1 MSLGRHGHV
10 NLGSEGRTAWHP
22 GAQDL
27 RCSGVKAE
35 SPGSESGAEL
45 VAELCSPLKVKVL
58 HYKGEEE
65 EAEADL
71 RLGDIYSRAFHGQV
85 EIGADPGNLTQVQTW
100 PLGTLLRAPDG

>member
-10 NLGSEGRTAWHP
+10 NLGSEGHTARHP
-22 GAQDL
+22 GAEDL

-58 HYKGEEE
+58 HYKGKGGRDKSL
-65 EAEADL
+65 DL
-71 RLGDIYSRAFHGQV
+71 K
-85 EIGADPGNLTQVQTW
+85 E
-100 PLGTLLRAPDG
+100 